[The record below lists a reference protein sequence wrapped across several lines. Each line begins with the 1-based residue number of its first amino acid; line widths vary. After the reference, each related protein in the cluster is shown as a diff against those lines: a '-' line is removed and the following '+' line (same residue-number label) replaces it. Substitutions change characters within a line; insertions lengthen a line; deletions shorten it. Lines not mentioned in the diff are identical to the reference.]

1 MYGRVQ
7 GVFFRAFTVRCAEK
21 LGLVGYVQN
30 LPDGAVEVR
39 AEGEKGQLEKLIDYL
54 KAGPPVARIEKV
66 VANWSEFTGSYSR
79 FDIRY

>member
-7 GVFFRAFTVRCAEK
+7 GVFFRAFAVNCAEK

-39 AEGEKGQLEKLIDYL
+39 AEGEKGQLEKPIDYL

-66 VANWSEFTGSYSR
+66 VTSWSEFTGSYSR
-79 FDIRY
+79 FNIRY